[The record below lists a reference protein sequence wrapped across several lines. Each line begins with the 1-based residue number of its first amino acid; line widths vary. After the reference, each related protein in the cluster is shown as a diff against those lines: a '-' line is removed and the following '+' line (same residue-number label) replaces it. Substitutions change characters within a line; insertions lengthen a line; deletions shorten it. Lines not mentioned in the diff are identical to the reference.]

1 MCRDLSIFY
10 KVYISLSCPKSHF
23 KQSLCLH
30 YKFETKNLNIPTF
43 LHCELLSHLCWKK
56 KKIEFCPV
64 LCWSDLCSPKSET
77 RPSVKL
83 TMMIS
88 IVWCPHLISSPAPTP
103 IKIICSHNEEWDYLI
118 NLINGMDYGW
128 VGTFTIRS
136 ASLPCYY
143 YYQLLTISILHIF
156 MQIYCHTHIISS
168 CHTTAS
174 YHASCQIIL
183 PISDMGWPSTELW
196 TAGMMDDGFMCCLPC
211 QLYK

>member
-1 MCRDLSIFY
+1 MKAVVAAFNQEKALVGAFSVIVQLHQLTDL
-10 KVYISLSCPKSHF
+10 
-23 KQSLCLH
+23 QH
-30 YKFETKNLNIPTF
+30 Y
-43 LHCELLSHLCWKK
+43 
-56 KKIEFCPV
+56 
-64 LCWSDLCSPKSET
+64 
-77 RPSVKL
+77 
-83 TMMIS
+83 
-88 IVWCPHLISSPAPTP
+88 LISSPAPTP

-196 TAGMMDDGFMCCLPC
+196 TAGMMDDGFMFCLPC

>member
-1 MCRDLSIFY
+1 MKAVVAVFNQEKALVGAFSVIVQLHQLTDL
-10 KVYISLSCPKSHF
+10 
-23 KQSLCLH
+23 QH
-30 YKFETKNLNIPTF
+30 Y
-43 LHCELLSHLCWKK
+43 
-56 KKIEFCPV
+56 
-64 LCWSDLCSPKSET
+64 
-77 RPSVKL
+77 
-83 TMMIS
+83 
-88 IVWCPHLISSPAPTP
+88 LISSPAPTP

-143 YYQLLTISILHIF
+143 YYQLLTIYILHIF
-156 MQIYCHTHIISS
+156 MQIYYHTHTHHIILSHHCIIS
-168 CHTTAS
+168 
-174 YHASCQIIL
+174 SCQIIL